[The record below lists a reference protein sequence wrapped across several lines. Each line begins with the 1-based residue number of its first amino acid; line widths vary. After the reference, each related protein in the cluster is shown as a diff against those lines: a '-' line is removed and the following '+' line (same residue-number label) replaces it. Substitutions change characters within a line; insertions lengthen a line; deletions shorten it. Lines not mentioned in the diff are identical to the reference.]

1 MPDYLRFV
9 TILVWL
15 LPSLTGWANSTPL
28 ALQNVNGSVIGNST
42 LITLE
47 LDRPPVW
54 NEVGVPSRGS
64 SLELH
69 LPNTITDSAG
79 KFQPISNSPY
89 ILKLLPLQLDAHTTS
104 LRIFANTAG
113 KLLRQATTVE
123 VAGKQIIVFVDH
135 SKLQQVLQGK
145 PSPPITSASGNWT
158 EKIQLAALAL
168 IAVLTLLLGW
178 FGLRRLWRK
187 QQVRE
192 NVPSAVL
199 RNIGQLSLSPQQHL
213 TLVEVYGQRML
224 FAVSEQRVELLTE
237 VTLNTASLATGE
249 NKPSGM
255 LPMSAPPTQ
264 QLDHDIYLN
273 QNNLSAQKSIQRSP
287 QYRETLPRVAAA
299 EQQQPVVAQNGNN
312 TGLPKSSVAG

>member
-1 MPDYLRFV
+1 MPDYFRFI

-15 LPSLTGWANSTPL
+15 LPSLTGWADNTPL
-28 ALQNVNGSVIGNST
+28 ALQNVTGSVIGNST

-47 LDRPPVW
+47 LDRTPVW
-54 NEVGVPSRGS
+54 NEVGVHSRGS
-64 SLELH
+64 SLELR
-69 LPNTITDSAG
+69 LPNTTTESAG
-79 KFQPISNSPY
+79 KFHPVNSPY
-89 ILKLLPLQLDAHTTS
+89 VLKLLPLQLDANTTS

-123 VAGKQIIVFVDH
+123 VAGKQIVVFVDH
-135 SKLQQVLQGK
+135 NKLQQVLQGK
-145 PSPPITSASGNWT
+145 PSPPAASASVNWT

-178 FGLRRLWRK
+178 LGVRRLWR
-187 QQVRE
+187 QRPVRE
-192 NVPSAVL
+192 NMPSAVL

-237 VTLNTASLATGE
+237 VTLNTGNLAVGE
-249 NKPSGM
+249 NKHSGTVP
-255 LPMSAPPTQ
+255 LPTSPTQ

-273 QNNLSAQKSIQRSP
+273 HNNLSAQKSIQRGQ
-287 QYRETLPRVAAA
+287 QYRETLPRATA
-299 EQQQPVVAQNGNN
+299 EQPPVVAQNGTS
-312 TGLPKSSVAG
+312 TGLPKNNVAG

>member
-47 LDRPPVW
+47 LDRPPAW
-54 NEVGVPSRGS
+54 NEVGVHSRGS

-79 KFQPISNSPY
+79 KFHPVSSPY
-89 ILKLLPLQLDAHTTS
+89 ILKLLPLQIDANTTS

-123 VAGKQIIVFVDH
+123 VAGKQIIIFVDH

-145 PSPPITSASGNWT
+145 PSPPVTSASGNWT
-158 EKIQLAALAL
+158 EKIQLAAIAL

-187 QQVRE
+187 QPVRE

-237 VTLNTASLATGE
+237 VTLNSASLATGE
-249 NKPSGM
+249 NKQSGT

-287 QYRETLPRVAAA
+287 QYRETLPRVA
-299 EQQQPVVAQNGNN
+299 EQQQPMAAQNG
-312 TGLPKSSVAG
+312 TDTRLPKSGVAG